1 MKEKKAIINSNDRNL
16 RWCMQLGKIGVRE
29 STGFRG
35 NCEVLVNMEI
45 H

>member
-1 MKEKKAIINSNDRNL
+1 
-16 RWCMQLGKIGVRE
+16 MQLGKIGVRE